1 MGHRAPFLH
10 ISLFLSIFLGVAQ
23 QAFRYRNGH
32 SDSSIL
38 DTEIMLGPE
47 IITNIKPAP
56 VRATQ
61 VCKELPR
68 HPGVLAAEAP
78 SVIWRVGRE
87 CERNR
92 EK

>member
-23 QAFRYRNGH
+23 HAFRYRNGH

-38 DTEIMLGPE
+38 DTEITLDPE

-56 VRATQ
+56 ERVIHR
-61 VCKELPR
+61 CKEYLR
-68 HPGVLAAEAP
+68 HPEVRAAEAP
-78 SVIWRVGRE
+78 SVI
-87 CERNR
+87 
-92 EK
+92 